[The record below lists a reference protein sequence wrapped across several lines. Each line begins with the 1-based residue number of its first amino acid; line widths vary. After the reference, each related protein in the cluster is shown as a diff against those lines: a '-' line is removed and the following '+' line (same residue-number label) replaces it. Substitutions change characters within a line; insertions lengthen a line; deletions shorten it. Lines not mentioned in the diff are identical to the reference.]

1 MATEKYGEWA
11 FLAGVLL
18 ALVLGLLQGLGVVGD
33 YALLSLLLVVL
44 GLVVGMTTVTAKET
58 DSFLIASVALLSVG
72 AAGLSNLGN
81 LGGAAV
87 GAVIANALANL
98 RAFVAPAALVV
109 ALKSVY
115 KLASTR

>member
-1 MATEKYGEWA
+1 MSGEKYGEWA

-33 YALLSLLLVVL
+33 YALLSLLLIVL
-44 GLVVGMTTVTAKET
+44 GLVVGLTTVTSKET

-72 AAGLSNLGN
+72 AAGLSNLG
-81 LGGAAV
+81 GQTI
-87 GAVIANALANL
+87 GAVLADALANL
-98 RAFVAPAALVV
+98 RSFVAPAALVV
-109 ALKSVY
+109 ALKSIY

>member
-72 AAGLSNLGN
+72 AAGLSNLG
-81 LGGAAV
+81 GAAV

-109 ALKSVY
+109 ALKAIY